1 MIQRLS
7 DNERQVYSYLKQVFP
22 NGATNTEIE
31 EATRVHPHQQ
41 VFQITRRLICGKGGS
56 AASRD
61 AMGKGRGYFLHC
73 RMEARKEK
81 AEWFERVETGVE
93 RDMT

>member
-7 DNERQVYSYLKQVFP
+7 DNERRVYSYLKQVFP

-41 VFQITRRLICGKGGS
+41 VFQITRRLMRQGWIRGEQGRYGQREWVFFALPDGGKEGKG
-56 AASRD
+56 
-61 AMGKGRGYFLHC
+61 
-73 RMEARKEK
+73 
-81 AEWFERVETGVE
+81 
-93 RDMT
+93 